1 MQSSVTARAQHTTP
15 HPVLS
20 SPVNP
25 LYKRQALSASSLRH
39 FKILWLGILHIAIVS
54 LPHDNFVFEQSLSL
68 PKSSFGFYLRVC

>member
-20 SPVNP
+20 SLVNP
-25 LYKRQALSASSLRH
+25 LYERQALSASSLRH
-39 FKILWLGILHIAIVS
+39 VKILWLDILHIAIVS

-68 PKSSFGFYLRVC
+68 PKSSFGF